1 MSVSRSA
8 QAALAVLLAG
18 SVAQGV
24 LTTAA
29 SARGGL
35 DDVPPAAAVATATP
49 DKPFDGDR
57 TSNLDKAS
65 GPDKASASDPSLPPP
80 ATGLEAVTPSEPAK
94 ADPARSEA
102 PSPERPAVTAAP
114 TAPSDPQAAAVFN
127 RLAASAPLLAR
138 LTTKERESIQ
148 AFYALGAFKP
158 VWIVDG
164 AYTPAAKAVA
174 ARLAAAPE
182 DGLDARAYPVPAL
195 PKAAKPDNPGTGESA
210 AGSDN
215 LAALAEA
222 DLKLSAAAALY
233 ARDARGGRLNLAAI
247 SRLITPT
254 LDLPAADTVLS
265 SLAGAGGSAGDLLQ
279 AYNPHSPGYLALKSR
294 LSVARAPAVK
304 EDARPAAAA
313 LRLPPGPALRV
324 GMRDARVPLLRA
336 HFDLE
341 SRKAGTLD
349 APPGDAE
356 EYDSGVAAAVAGF
369 QRSRG
374 LPGNGVLNVQ
384 TVVALAQGAGQ
395 GAGQAGIVRP
405 VGDDAALIVN
415 MERWRWLGSD
425 LGPDYVLVN
434 VPEFR
439 LRVFR
444 DGRQRDE
451 ARVIVGKPDSRTP
464 LFSGLM
470 EYAVVNPSWYVPPS
484 ILKTMLPKI
493 ASYGGST
500 WGGYE
505 IVRRG
510 GHVSLRQP
518 PGEKN
523 ALGFI
528 KFMFPNQHA
537 VYLHDTPNRSL
548 FSRSERALSHGC
560 IRVDDPFRF
569 ADVVL
574 PNWTEERLKK
584 LVGKG
589 ERTIRLEHKL
599 PVHLAY
605 FTATVDDGGS
615 YRTLPDLYG
624 YDAPMRA
631 ALGLGGGGAMAR
643 VSPAIRPSEPTRR
656 TAEAVS
662 VPAPPKPRHSAVP
675 RRAVRASA
683 EAPAPEFGEPG
694 LWTPNPAPVSRSW
707 W

>member
-1 MSVSRSA
+1 MGVSRSA
-8 QAALAVLLAG
+8 KAALAVLLAG
-18 SVAQGV
+18 SVAQGA
-24 LTTAA
+24 LSTAA
-29 SARGGL
+29 FARGGL
-35 DDVPPAAAVATATP
+35 DDIPPAAAVATATP
-49 DKPFDGDR
+49 DKAVAA
-57 TSNLDKAS
+57 DKA
-65 GPDKASASDPSLPPP
+65 PASDPAAVADPSLPPP
-80 ATGLEAVTPSEPAK
+80 ATGLEAVTPSEPPK
-94 ADPARSEA
+94 ADPAQNEA
-102 PSPERPAVTAAP
+102 PGPERPAVAAAP
-114 TAPSDPQAAAVFN
+114 TVPSDPQAAAVFN
-127 RLAASAPLLAR
+127 RLASPAPLLAR
-138 LTTKERESIQ
+138 LTTKEREAIQ

-164 AYTPAAKAVA
+164 VYTPAAKAVA

-195 PKAAKPDNPGTGESA
+195 PKAGKADTAGKTESPAKAED
-210 AGSDN
+210 
-215 LAALAEA
+215 LAAVAEA

-233 ARDARGGRLNLAAI
+233 ARDARGGRINLAAI

-254 LDLPAADTVLS
+254 LDLPAADTVLA
-265 SLAGAGGSAGDLLQ
+265 SLAGAGGTAGDLLQ
-279 AYNPHSPGYLALKSR
+279 AYNPRSPGYLALKSR
-294 LSVARAPAVK
+294 LSVARAPAATD
-304 EDARPAAAA
+304 DAGPATT

-349 APPGDAE
+349 VPPGDPE
-356 EYDSGVAAAVAGF
+356 DYDSGVAAAVAKF
-369 QRSRG
+369 QRGRG

-384 TVVALAQGAGQ
+384 TVVALAQGAR
-395 GAGQAGIVRP
+395 QASAVRP

-415 MERWRWLGSD
+415 MERWRWLGTD

-444 DGRQRDE
+444 DGRPRDE

-560 IRVDDPFRF
+560 VRVDDPFRF

-631 ALGLGGGGAMAR
+631 ALGLGGGGGAVAK
-643 VSPAIRPSEPTRR
+643 VSPAVRPSEPTRR
-656 TAEAVS
+656 TAEAL
-662 VPAPPKPRHSAVP
+662 APPPPRAKPRHAALP
-675 RRAVRASA
+675 RRAVRATA
-683 EAPAPEFGEPG
+683 EAPPPEFGEPG